1 MGIDFGAQ
9 ESIPSESAR
18 TMKECPTC
26 RHPGEGEYCSHC
38 GEDMHPDRVTVRYVL
53 RQFAEIF
60 VGFESNRLLHT
71 FRDMAVRPG
80 TTIRRYLRGTRQAY
94 YNPVDYALLMGGLSI
109 LLSMFLNESLF
120 EGRKAAAIGSA
131 DDRQFM
137 AYVLEDFGTLMNL
150 VLILQFPVAALFT
163 WLRRVKGRLTLGEH
177 VYANAFLSGQV
188 LAYNMLMLALQ
199 RLLPFSGFQLFL
211 AEAYGWFV
219 VGYVAFSY
227 YRWQHVNMRFPRVL
241 LSVLFMS
248 SAYVFS
254 LLLAFMLTLGYYY
267 VRFRYANAG

>member
-9 ESIPSESAR
+9 EPIPSESVR

-38 GEDMHPDRVTVRYVL
+38 GEDMHPDRITVGYVL

-71 FRDMAVRPG
+71 FRDLVIRPG

-94 YNPVDYALLMGGLSI
+94 YNPVDYAMLMGGLSI
-109 LLSMFLNESLF
+109 LLSLFLNESLF
-120 EGRKAAAIGSA
+120 EGKKAVAIGSSA
-131 DDRQFM
+131 DRELMSF
-137 AYVLEDFGTLMNL
+137 VLGDFGTLMNMML
-150 VLILQFPVAALFT
+150 LLQFPIAALFT
-163 WLRRVKGRLTLGEH
+163 WLRRVKGSQTLGEH

-188 LAYNMLMLALQ
+188 LAYNLIMLALQ
-199 RLLPFSGFQLFL
+199 RILPFSGFQLFL
-211 AEAYGWFV
+211 AEVYGWFI

-227 YRWQHVNMRFPRVL
+227 YRWQHANLRFPRVL
-241 LSVLFMS
+241 LSMLFMS
-248 SAYVFS
+248 TVYVAS
-254 LLLAFMLTLGYYY
+254 LLSAFLVALAYFYL
-267 VRFRYANAG
+267 RFRWASG